1 MNFKGLFGKFFKKSN
16 ECNGEA
22 PSSGESFCVRLLDIY
37 NDGIHKDRITVDM
50 VPAIQEAADNGDGLA
65 AYVMGKLCESG
76 LEIEGETIVEEDADA
91 MFDYYR
97 KGAEAGNKFAQGE
110 YGIMLCNGWEGSS
123 EHEDGDDEAGFPWI
137 EKAGENGNVL
147 ALHRMT
153 YAYLDGSFSQF
164 RDLDFAYRYF
174 SAILAVKDKE
184 GWKAEFFERATG
196 YVKYLPKIIRGDSK
210 AMRALA
216 KWLKEKEGGWEY
228 SWGLGEKSTESE
240 YWDERALCEEDT
252 YSVGNGL
259 EMED

>member
-1 MNFKGLFGKFFKKSN
+1 MNCKSLFEKFVKKCNERNGKGD
-16 ECNGEA
+16 
-22 PSSGESFCVRLLDIY
+22 SSEGSFCARFLDIY
-37 NDGIHKDRITVDM
+37 NDGIHKDLITADM
-50 VPAIQEAADNGDGLA
+50 VPTIQEAADSGDGLA
-65 AYVMGKLCESG
+65 AYVMGKLYEYG
-76 LEIEGETIVEEDADA
+76 LEIDGETIVEEDANA

-164 RDLDFAYRYF
+164 RALDFAYRCF
-174 SAILAVKDKE
+174 SAILAVKNKDA
-184 GWKAEFFERATG
+184 WKAEFFERAKG
-196 YVKYLPKIIRGDSK
+196 YLRYLPKVMMDDSK

-228 SWGLGEKSTESE
+228 SWGLGDKSTESE
-240 YWDERALCEEDT
+240 YWIDWAIACEDAF
-252 YSVGNGL
+252 SAGNGL
-259 EMED
+259 EVED